1 VPNSTALPAD
11 LAVIKGRARAARRA
25 VAWIGCSAPG
35 YAAEC
40 ARLRDS
46 LADLPVLASE
56 VACLRDDLAAVRM
69 LRANLA
75 AAGKA
80 SLAADLGGEPDPLS
94 YLRDELAEQGYPVP
108 GRTR

>member
-11 LAVIKGRARAARRA
+11 LAVIKGRTRAARRA
-25 VAWIGCSAPG
+25 VAWIGYSCPV

-46 LADLPVLASE
+46 LADIPVLASQ
-56 VACLRDDLAAVRM
+56 VACLRDDIAAVRL

-75 AAGKA
+75 AAGRA
-80 SLAADLGGEPDPLS
+80 SIAADLGGEPDPLS
-94 YLRDELAEQGYPVP
+94 YLRDELADQGYPVP
-108 GRTR
+108 GRPR